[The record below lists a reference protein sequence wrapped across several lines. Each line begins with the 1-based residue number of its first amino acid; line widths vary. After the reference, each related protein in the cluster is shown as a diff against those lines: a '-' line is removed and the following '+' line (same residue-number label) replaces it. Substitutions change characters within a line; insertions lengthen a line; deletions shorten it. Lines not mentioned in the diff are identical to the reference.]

1 MTELEKSMVWM
12 SYRYC
17 IGRHTIASH
26 CHAGD
31 LANFLYNKTSDEYKQ
46 FLSEDIN
53 SEIAN
58 QLTFG
63 ILSFE
68 NRWSIPRNL
77 FRPLEILYDALTKA
91 EIDSPEKYQRIKE
104 IEVYYDSKKGFTY
117 STYFWDE
124 PKMYKRSLMDI
135 QDLEV
140 WQRLAN
146 LLDMSSHK
154 KCTLTNGTEVEYYEY
169 TILNTYGGKFQV
181 EKMKSPI
188 ENYHNFT
195 VYRHIPDDAITKEN

>member
-1 MTELEKSMVWM
+1 MTELEKTMVWM

-17 IGRHTIASH
+17 IGRHTIAAH

-31 LANFLYNKTSDEYKQ
+31 LANFIYDKTSDEYKQ

-68 NRWSIPRNL
+68 NRWSIPRHL
-77 FRPLEILYDALTKA
+77 FKPLEILYDALTKA

-104 IEVYYDSKKGFTY
+104 IEVYYDTKKGFTY

-146 LLDMSSHK
+146 LLDTPSHK
-154 KCTLTNGTEVEYYEY
+154 KCTLTDGTEVEYYEY
-169 TILNTYGGKFQV
+169 TILNTYGGTFQF
-181 EKMKSPI
+181 EKIKSPI
-188 ENYHNFT
+188 EKYHNFVT
-195 VYRHIPDDAITKEN
+195 NKFIPDDAIAEEN